1 VPVSKLSTNEKG
13 RLLDLHGR
21 LAGRVVGQPLAVA
34 AVADAIVRTRAGLG
48 HRDKPTGSFM
58 FLGPTGVG
66 KTELAKALAAELF
79 DDEEGRQIV
88 RIDMSEYSEA
98 HSMSRLIGAPPGYVG
113 FDAGG
118 QLTEAVKQR
127 PFSVVLFDEVEK
139 AHPRVWSVLL
149 QLLDEGRLTDG
160 QGRTVDF
167 KNCVVILTSNTGARH
182 LMEAAGRQQEQQRQ
196 DHAQGGNG
204 TVHEGIDSA
213 TRSKVMSEVKSLF
226 SPEFLN
232 RYGYW
237 TIYALL
243 LLFDADYC
251 TVRLDDIVL
260 FRPLGVPQLE
270 AIMQLQLSAVLKRL
284 QETGRDERGGGASTG
299 LGNVTLSMRP
309 AVTDLFTSRGLSSE
323 YGARPLRRLIDRVVV
338 SQLSRMVLAGQVGH
352 DSMITMDLNEKGRIQ
367 YEIVRWKQVGTDIAL
382 PPPVAA
388 AAAALDMH
396 SLILPNC

>member
-1 VPVSKLSTNEKG
+1 
-13 RLLDLHGR
+13 
-21 LAGRVVGQPLAVA
+21 
-34 AVADAIVRTRAGLG
+34 
-48 HRDKPTGSFM
+48 M

-182 LMEAAGRQQEQQRQ
+182 LMEAATRQNKQRKQERE
-196 DHAQGGNG
+196 QGGNG
-204 TVHEGIDSA
+204 TAPEEGIDSS
-213 TRSKVMSEVKSLF
+213 TRALVMDEVKRLF

-232 RYGYW
+232 
-237 TIYALL
+237 
-243 LLFDADYC
+243 
-251 TVRLDDIVL
+251 RLDDIVL

-270 AIMQLQLSAVLKRL
+270 SIMQLQLNAVLKRL

-299 LGNVTLSMRP
+299 LANVTLAMRP

-352 DSMITMDLNEKGRIQ
+352 DSMITMDINERGRIQ
-367 YEIVRWKQVGTDIAL
+367 YEVVRWKQVSASGLGDEELDDTDFGDRMEAEVGEDGEIHMETTASTVIVEQEVTL
-382 PPPVAA
+382 GGGGMG
-388 AAAALDMH
+388 D
-396 SLILPNC
+396 SDSEEWW